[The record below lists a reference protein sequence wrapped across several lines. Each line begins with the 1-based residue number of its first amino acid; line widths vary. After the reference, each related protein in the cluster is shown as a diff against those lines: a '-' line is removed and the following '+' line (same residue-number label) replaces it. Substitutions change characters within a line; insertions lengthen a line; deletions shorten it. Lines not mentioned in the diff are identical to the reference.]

1 MKTPAVHNGY
11 CMSCGKEGVKP
22 FCNRQCYLNYVRRNP
37 TDRKKYE
44 KQRRDSLTDVMVKK
58 TIYIQ
63 GKGSVKYSQI
73 TPEMIQEKRAQILA
87 KREKKRE
94 NKIVKPQKVKEY
106 RTCIICG
113 NVFEVKGK
121 ALVCGNECRKVDGRN
136 KYYANHDHNLELA
149 RIRDSV
155 KTKPK
160 QEVECAECGKVFM
173 PEYRNKRTVY
183 CSDVC
188 MDRSVGRNAHHI
200 RRIRFKDGFIE
211 RVYKARIIKRDG
223 GMCQICGKKVAL
235 KHKAPY
241 PYSPSLD
248 HIIPLAKGGTHE
260 PKNVRLVHF
269 ICNSLKRDGVSDG
282 GDQLLLFG

>member
-1 MKTPAVHNGY
+1 MN
-11 CMSCGKEGVKP
+11 CLFCGKEFMRKGKQRY
-22 FCNRQCYLNYVRRNP
+22 CSIQCQQKASDKRHRESGRAGKN
-37 TDRKKYE
+37 E
-44 KQRRDSLTDVMVKK
+44 KQRRDSLSDSMVKK
-58 TIYIQ
+58 AIYIQ
-63 GKGSVKYSQI
+63 SKGSIKYNQI
-73 TPEMIQEKRAQILA
+73 TPEMITEKRAQVLA
-87 KREKKRE
+87 HRQRKANPIPKPVR
-94 NKIVKPQKVKEY
+94 VKTY

-113 NVFEVKGK
+113 HEYEAKGK
-121 ALVCGNECRKVDGRN
+121 ALTCGDECRKADGRN
-136 KYYANHDHNLELA
+136 KYYADHDHNLELA

-188 MDRSVGRNAHHI
+188 MNRSVGRNAHHA

-211 RVYKARIIKRDG
+211 RVYKARIIKRDN

-235 KHKAPY
+235 KHKSPH
-241 PYSPSLD
+241 PFSPSLD

-260 PKNVRLVHF
+260 PKNVRLAHF
-269 ICNSLKRDGVSDG
+269 ICNSLKSDGVSDG